1 MNPGLHKQHHTRGI
15 QTDGT
20 PGCETNAPDRNY
32 RQRQET
38 TCAWLGVSGSGV
50 GVQSISTTNPV
61 TPGWQGIAVQQGGL
75 RETSTTLFF
84 FLAEKKKQK
93 KRRLK
98 QN

>member
-50 GVQSISTTNPV
+50 GVQSIGTTNPV

-84 FLAEKKKQK
+84 SWQRKRNKKKAP
-93 KRRLK
+93 K